1 MLASGGVLAAAMIF
15 TTASV
20 SISERANEVATLR
33 ASGVALRR
41 IARLITAENLIV
53 TALGVG
59 PGIVL
64 GILGGRAMMASYTTD
79 QFAFDFLVL
88 PRTIVASATAIMAV
102 AGLSQVP
109 GIRALRALDIAE
121 TVRQQSA

>member
-1 MLASGGVLAAAMIF
+1 MATRRRYRSSARATDRTSGRREAA
-15 TTASV
+15 
-20 SISERANEVATLR
+20 
-33 ASGVALRR
+33 
-41 IARLITAENLIV
+41 
-53 TALGVG
+53 
-59 PGIVL
+59 P
-64 GILGGRAMMASYTTD
+64 GRAMMASYTTD